1 TVGLGCLYL
10 EQVTVKMKSI
20 MLLVILLLL
29 SGTSLGDQPHN
40 SYNPPITYQSP
51 PPGYG
56 PSPKPPSGYGPPP
69 KAPSGY
75 GPPPKAHQEQCYAEK
90 CTDNIIITKT
100 GFHSRVVT
108 ETIPS
113 IVPVYSQSL
122 TTTIYSTD
130 ITQVKTVCN
139 PVPTV
144 IYNVQFHTVSSTYT
158 VDECIPTKR
167 AKTITNYVPN
177 SIPVT
182 INQCLQSQVYHTVPS
197 INIQTREVPF
207 TTFYLTG
214 SVKQW
219 TTYEPTSTMEYHP
232 VCTESKKCERGY
244 GYTQS
249 PYH

>member
-1 TVGLGCLYL
+1 
-10 EQVTVKMKSI
+10 MKSI

-29 SGTSLGDQPHN
+29 SGTSLGDQPRN
-40 SYNPPITYQSP
+40 SYNPPRSYQS
-51 PPGYG
+51 
-56 PSPKPPSGYGPPP
+56 PPSGYGTPP
-69 KAPSGY
+69 K
-75 GPPPKAHQEQCYAEK
+75 PPQEKCYAEK
-90 CTDNIIITKT
+90 CTDAIIITKT
-100 GFHSRVVT
+100 GFNIRVVT

-113 IVPVYSQSL
+113 IVPVHTQSL

-144 IYNVQFHTVSSTYT
+144 IYNVKFFTSSSTYYI
-158 VDECIPTKR
+158 DECIPTKR
-167 AKTITNYVPN
+167 TRMITNYIPS

-182 INQCLQSQVYHTVPS
+182 INQCVQSQVYHTVPS
-197 INIQTREVPF
+197 INIQTGEVPVN
-207 TTFYLTG
+207 TFHLTA
-214 SVKQW
+214 STKQW

-232 VCTESKKCERGY
+232 ICTESMKCERGY